1 VCFSPG
7 HGESL
12 VDFSR
17 LSDGQQSILYIS
29 IVLAMHDLGS
39 KVLSGELGDAFDI
52 DKLRPAVFT
61 LIAIEEPENSLSP
74 HYIGRVIRA
83 LTAFAEGQ
91 NAQGIVA
98 THSPSLLRRVPP
110 ESVRYLRL
118 SEDRTTIV
126 KHVEL
131 PDDESAQ
138 KFVREGIQAF
148 PELYFSRLVVLGEG
162 DSEEIVLPRL
172 LEARGILPDDASI
185 SVAPLGGRHVNH
197 FWRLLHGLGIPHVT
211 LLDLDVARYQGGWGR
226 IKYAAR
232 QLLQYSVVEENDLTQ
247 EEIDAIPAWNADE
260 GIIVD
265 DLGWIDRLERLGVF
279 FSTPLDLD
287 FMMMANYS
295 EAYRVEGDELAEPDE
310 DTIKAVLGKR
320 HDVLGNQYTEEQQT
334 YFDAYHRR
342 FKLGSKPTW
351 HIRAMASMDGQDLI
365 DNMPQ
370 VVGRMLDR
378 IESDLE
384 DWPE

>member
-1 VCFSPG
+1 
-7 HGESL
+7 
-12 VDFSR
+12 
-17 LSDGQQSILYIS
+17 
-29 IVLAMHDLGS
+29 
-39 KVLSGELGDAFDI
+39 
-52 DKLRPAVFT
+52 
-61 LIAIEEPENSLSP
+61 
-74 HYIGRVIRA
+74 
-83 LTAFAEGQ
+83 
-91 NAQGIVA
+91 
-98 THSPSLLRRVPP
+98 
-110 ESVRYLRL
+110 L